1 LTRSNWSAGWA
12 TRCTVILNIVVRE
25 RFDNPT
31 VTYKHSVTSVEVDE
45 VLADPDNRSRDSS
58 SASGL
63 NSGSVAANL
72 TPLNTITAKEPP
84 TVLSAKTPA
93 AEFPEK
99 VESVA
104 VAVTP
109 DLACIPFTLPLSPT
123 LSSVTLAGVAAAATA
138 FTPSSRVV
146 SNYTVSYVQLEA
158 IGIGGGDAVTR
169 EPKDYAV
176 FDIDGFGL
184 DNVYSLYPVTKSV
197 NGNTANCDH
206 VGTCGIYDDA
216 RSQGSKD

>member
-1 LTRSNWSAGWA
+1 
-12 TRCTVILNIVVRE
+12 
-25 RFDNPT
+25 
-31 VTYKHSVTSVEVDE
+31 
-45 VLADPDNRSRDSS
+45 
-58 SASGL
+58 
-63 NSGSVAANL
+63 
-72 TPLNTITAKEPP
+72 
-84 TVLSAKTPA
+84 VLSAKTPA

-176 FDIDGFGL
+176 FDIDGLAWIMFIPCIPLQNPSMEIPRIVITSVLAAFMMMPVVREARIEANVPVPSSVIDLVIVTAQSHL
-184 DNVYSLYPVTKSV
+184 DPTHRFHHMEQSWKWLLPKSYMV
-197 NGNTANCDH
+197 QFDCRG
-206 VGTCGIYDDA
+206 
-216 RSQGSKD
+216 